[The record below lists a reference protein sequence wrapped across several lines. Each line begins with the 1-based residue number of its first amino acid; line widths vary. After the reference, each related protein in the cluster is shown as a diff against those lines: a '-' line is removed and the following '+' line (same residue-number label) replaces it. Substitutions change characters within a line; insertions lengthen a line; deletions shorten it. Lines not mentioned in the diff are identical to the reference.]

1 MVKKLYFVSFPLK
14 RDGAAAPPRKRASAV
29 AGFQSGSKATVAHL
43 DRRRGGESLRHAA
56 ASGRRP
62 RCCDGATRGGF
73 SLDAAV
79 LIEATE
85 GGHNT
90 VAGSPAAL
98 VLFREQIF
106 GSTVLLIV
114 PICIALHWN

>member
-56 ASGRRP
+56 GL
-62 RCCDGATRGGF
+62 GA
-73 SLDAAV
+73 AAEM
-79 LIEATE
+79 L
-85 GGHNT
+85 
-90 VAGSPAAL
+90 
-98 VLFREQIF
+98 
-106 GSTVLLIV
+106 
-114 PICIALHWN
+114 